1 MRLMLLVTVL
11 LPIGCAATATTPAE
25 RPSPASA
32 EPTKLISDVA
42 AWAICEHDG
51 VEYIHLWSPGTPKS
65 VFVIRAQD
73 ADPGFLETLRREL
86 PCRSLAVELDLAPG
100 TLEEAP
106 TSVRSASIVEQEQI
120 VNGVSHKIPA
130 THGN

>member
-1 MRLMLLVTVL
+1 MLLATAL
-11 LPIGCAATATTPAE
+11 LPIACAATTPAE

-32 EPTKLISDVA
+32 EPTRLISDVS
-42 AWAICEHDG
+42 AWAMYEHDG
-51 VEYIHLWSPGTPKS
+51 VQYLHLWSPGQPKS

-73 ADPGFLETLRREL
+73 AEPGFLDTLQREL

-100 TLEEAP
+100 TFQEAP
-106 TSVRSASIVEQEQI
+106 TYVRSASILEQEQI